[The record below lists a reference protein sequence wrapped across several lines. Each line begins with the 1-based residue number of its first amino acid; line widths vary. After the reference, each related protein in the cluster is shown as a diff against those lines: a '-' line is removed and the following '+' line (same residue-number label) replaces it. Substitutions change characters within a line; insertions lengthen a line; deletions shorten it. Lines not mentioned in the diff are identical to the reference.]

1 MKTLLIILVLLTY
14 INAFGQKGLYINSGA
29 YLFNDDSSIT
39 IKNGNLVND
48 NSIVLN
54 GGSIFM
60 QGLDGNSYSLE
71 FNNPNTINNLELY
84 GTSTF
89 SLSGALIVNSELK
102 FNDMS
107 NFHLNTDSH
116 ITLSSNA
123 EIIGESNSNIIT
135 GENDTYITTTRNHTA
150 GETNTFGN
158 IGLEVFNGT
167 ESMGITE
174 IFRRYGNLNI
184 DSNTT
189 VNRYYE
195 INPTINTNL
204 ELDAYF
210 YLLDVDLN
218 GLERSNLA
226 AFRSTDNGNT
236 FTNEGGTAGA
246 SYHSLTNI
254 NAFSLW
260 AFADSAVLNLGNEG
274 NSIETIQIFPN
285 PSNSLVTIKNIK
297 TIDVTSIELTNLLGQ
312 KFNIEL
318 SNENSFYVHN
328 LSEGIYLLNI
338 KSKTGNTTKKLVIK
352 K

>member
-1 MKTLLIILVLLTY
+1 MKILLTILLSSIY
-14 INAFGQKGLYINSGA
+14 LNALGQKGLYVNSGA
-29 YLFNDDSSIT
+29 YLFNDNTSIT
-39 IKNGNLVND
+39 IKNGSFVND
-48 NSIVLN
+48 NNVVLN
-54 GGSIFM
+54 GGSILM

-102 FNDMS
+102 FNDMA
-107 NFHLNTDSH
+107 NLHLNTDSH

-123 EIIGESNSNIIT
+123 KIMGESNSNAIT

-167 ESMGITE
+167 ESMGTTE
-174 IFRRYGNLNI
+174 IFRRYGSINI
-184 DSNTT
+184 DSNTA

-204 ELDAYF
+204 ELDVYF

-236 FTNEGGTAGA
+236 FTNEGGTAGE

-260 AFADSAVLNLGNEG
+260 AFADSAVLNLGNAG
-274 NSIETIQIFPN
+274 NPIETIQIFPN

-297 TIDVTSIELTNLLGQ
+297 TIDVISIELINPLGQ

-318 SNENSFYVHN
+318 LNENSFYVQD

-338 KSKTGNTTKKLVIK
+338 KLKTGNTTKKLIVK